1 MVSTIS
7 GIWEIEFI
15 SVFPKWLQMVIN
27 HHKFV
32 PNHQGFMNAGY
43 YDNNFLS
50 TFCICFF
57 MQKVI
62 ANDLGRFK
70 KNWFSVHQAIADF
83 KDIWELCLRL
93 HNILVHFY
101 TSLLQVY
108 RERTLVVV
116 KENRVSGLSAEYR
129 LKAKQNFRS
138 KCLKSEEKLNDSC
151 LKKDY
156 CMNYRFKNTKLYNWP
171 IKKTKLSCNYP
182 QSLMA

>member
-7 GIWEIEFI
+7 GIWEIEFM
-15 SVFPKWLQMVIN
+15 SVFPTWLQMVIN

-32 PNHQGFMNAGY
+32 PNHQGFMNTDY
-43 YDNNFLS
+43 YDNFLS

-70 KNWFSVHQAIADF
+70 KNWFSVHQAIGDF